1 MIKRVFPI
9 IALAVFAAMLGGS
22 IIAPL
27 LPRYVITMG
36 ATGIGIG
43 AIFASYSIAKAVVM
57 PLVGKYSDQLGRKWF
72 LAAGLFAFS
81 VLSLAYIWA
90 GTMEQLILIRVIHG
104 FAGGM
109 ILPVARAFIG
119 DLTPV
124 GQEGRWMG
132 YFNFAFF
139 AGMGSGPFLGG
150 VLYDSFSGATS
161 ALGGADSGM
170 VAAFG
175 TMGILSMLAFVG
187 VLIFLPNLKDKRMA
201 MRRKPSFREMGRS
214 NHFKAL
220 FSQRMLEN
228 MARRCTFSFL
238 PVFGGIA
245 LGLSATEIG
254 VLILVNT
261 LFSSLLQPVSGHIV
275 DRLNKTTVIIVA
287 GLAAAVYVSLM
298 PSANSFAL
306 LMAIMVLNGLRS
318 SLSSPAVSGM
328 ILEEGR
334 RYGMA
339 TAMATFSFAVA
350 VGEAAGPLLGGAAV
364 DIFGG
369 DSRVAF
375 YLGALFFLAG
385 ALLFR
390 FFMGRPERGAAA
402 EVSAA
407 EGNGDEAM
415 AALKKGVD
423 LHQDT

>member
-1 MIKRVFPI
+1 LIKRVFPI
-9 IALAVFAAMLGGS
+9 IALAVFSAMLGGS

-27 LPRYVITMG
+27 LPQYVSTMG

-43 AIFASYSIAKAVVM
+43 AIFASYSVSKAVVM
-57 PLVGKYSDQLGRKWF
+57 PLVGRYSDQLGRKGF
-72 LAAGLFAFS
+72 LAVGLFSFAI
-81 VLSLAYIWA
+81 LSLAYIWA
-90 GTMEQLILIRVIHG
+90 DSMYQLILIRVVQG

-139 AGMGSGPFLGG
+139 AGMGSGPVLGG
-150 VLYDSFSGATS
+150 LLYDFFSGSTS
-161 ALGGADSGM
+161 AFGGADSGM

-175 TMGILSMLAFVG
+175 AMGTLSLLAFLG
-187 VLIFLPNLKDKRMA
+187 VIIFLPNLKDKRMA

-220 FSQRMLEN
+220 FSQRIMEN
-228 MARRCTFSFL
+228 MARRCIFAFL
-238 PVFGGIA
+238 PVFGGIV

-254 VLILVNT
+254 LLILVNT

-275 DRLNKTTVIIVA
+275 DRLNKTTVIFVA
-287 GLAAAVYVSLM
+287 GLAAAVYMSLA
-298 PSANSFAL
+298 PSANSFVL

-328 ILEEGR
+328 VVREGR

-350 VGEAAGPLLGGAAV
+350 VGEAVGPMLAGAAV

-375 YLGALFFLAG
+375 YLGALLFLAG

-390 FFMGRPERGAAA
+390 FFMGRPEPDVAA

-415 AALKKGVD
+415 VTLKKGVD